1 MTSIGM
7 PMGGQFDWTMS
18 PGDMEPKSL
27 QNAQMYGQMAD
38 MTVPISQIMS
48 PMRGNLPGPGG
59 LMGGLPGAPG
69 AMQALVKPPGTGQL
83 PQGQPMVSQPVAP
96 LPALNA
102 QPQMGYA
109 ALAAGLPMRMG

>member
-1 MTSIGM
+1 MTSIAM
-7 PMGGQFDWTMS
+7 PTGGQFDWTMS

-38 MTVPISQIMS
+38 MTVPVSQIMS
-48 PMRGNLPGPGG
+48 PMRGALPGPGG

-69 AMQALVKPPGTGQL
+69 FMQALVKPPGSGQL
-83 PQGQPMVSQPVAP
+83 AQAQPMPQQQAVG
-96 LPALNA
+96 LPPLNA